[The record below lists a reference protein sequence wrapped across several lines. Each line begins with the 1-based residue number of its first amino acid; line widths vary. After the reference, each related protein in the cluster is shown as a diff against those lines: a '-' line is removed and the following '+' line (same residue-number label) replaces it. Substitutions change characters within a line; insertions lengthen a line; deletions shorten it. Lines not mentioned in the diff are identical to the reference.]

1 MNTAEAKLILETA
14 LLCASEPLSLND
26 LKALFAE
33 DVSDV
38 DGVLGTSAIREA
50 LDALHADWTD
60 RGIELVEL
68 SSGWRFQSKPSM
80 KKYLDRL
87 NPERPPRYSRATLEI
102 LAIIAYH
109 QPVTRGDIEEIRGVT
124 VNSQTIRMLEERGW
138 VATVGHKNAP
148 GRPALLATTKQF
160 LNDLGLA
167 SLQQLPPLMQT
178 DGDELGDG
186 APIDIRFL
194 ASGLRPDP
202 NQTAIVFSDAENTK
216 PDESC

>member
-124 VNSQTIRMLEERGW
+124 VNSQTIRMLEE
-138 VATVGHKNAP
+138 
-148 GRPALLATTKQF
+148 
-160 LNDLGLA
+160 
-167 SLQQLPPLMQT
+167 
-178 DGDELGDG
+178 
-186 APIDIRFL
+186 
-194 ASGLRPDP
+194 
-202 NQTAIVFSDAENTK
+202 
-216 PDESC
+216 